1 MKNFLK
7 GFADGVIWAF
17 QAPMIPLLRAFFEA
31 QGKPV
36 LRLRL
41 TMAIYGFLV
50 WMAVGIWVAMFFD
63 LLLHL
68 LQ

>member
-1 MKNFLK
+1 MKNFLNEL
-7 GFADGVIWAF
+7 FDGIIWAS
-17 QAPMIPLLRAFFEA
+17 QAPMIPLLRAIFEA

-50 WMAVGIWVAMFFD
+50 WMAVGIWVAMIFD
-63 LLLHL
+63 LILHL
-68 LQ
+68 VQ